1 MGDAAHVG
9 SFGHEVF
16 NKPFKVEVKV
26 KVEEW
31 VAPDNYKR
39 RRQANE
45 PEISDKIKVW
55 RVQTTKTGWGSVVSR
70 KYGFA
75 DSPDAEIIAAGFN
88 RGKEHGAVAIGRHG
102 NILQWGF
109 RGSPSEMSEAGWRLF
124 VNCIVY
130 AAKFDGKK
138 PLVHRESSHRDNA
151 LRLAALIT
159 QIKRKSFFKSTFAAE
174 LMTKYEDDPDGLVKY
189 YNDNYELIYKD
200 RVFKIDSELESLGI
214 ASNRKTE
221 TLETLIE
228 YLSDKD
234 KEATAG
240 KLLGRYTEEEFQTQ
254 EQWKKWLDANRDRIY
269 FSDVGGYKFRVVPQ
283 GYLD

>member
-9 SFGHEVF
+9 SFEHEVF
-16 NKPFKVEVKV
+16 NKPFKVKV

-31 VAPDNYKR
+31 DAPDNYKR
-39 RRQANE
+39 RRLANE
-45 PEISDKIKVW
+45 PEIGDKIKVW

-88 RGKEHGAVAIGRHG
+88 RGKEHGAAAIGRHG
-102 NILQWGF
+102 NVLQWGF

-130 AAKFDGKK
+130 AAKFDGKN

-151 LRLAALIT
+151 LRLGALIT
-159 QIKRKSFFKSTFAAE
+159 QIKDKSFFERTFSKD
-174 LMTKYEDDPDGLVKY
+174 LTNKYKDDPDGLVKY

-200 RVFKIDSELESLGI
+200 RVFMIDSELKSLGI

-240 KLLGRYTEEEFQTQ
+240 KLLGRYTEKKFQTQ
-254 EQWKKWLDANRDRIY
+254 EQWKKWLDDNRGRIY
-269 FSDVGGYKFRVVPQ
+269 FSDVGGYKFRVVPK
-283 GYLD
+283 GYFN

>member
-1 MGDAAHVG
+1 MSDAAHVG

-16 NKPFKVEVKV
+16 NKPFKVKVKV

-31 VAPDNYKR
+31 DTPGNYKSR
-39 RRQANE
+39 RLVNE
-45 PEISDKIKVW
+45 PEVGDKVKVW
-55 RVQTTKTGWGSVVSR
+55 RVQNSGKSYGSVVAR
-70 KYGFA
+70 RYGFT

-88 RGKEHGAVAIGRHG
+88 SGKEYGAVGIGRHG

-109 RGSPSEMSEAGWRLF
+109 SMAPSKMTEPGRRLL

-130 AAKFDGKK
+130 IRRFDGRK
-138 PLVHRESSHRDNA
+138 PLVYRQASHRDNA
-151 LRLAALIT
+151 LRLGSLIT
-159 QIKRKSFFKSTFAAE
+159 KIKDKSFFERTFSKD
-174 LMTKYEDDPDGLVKY
+174 LMDKYKDDPDGLVKY

-200 RVFKIDSELESLGI
+200 RVFMIDSELESLGI

-221 TLETLIE
+221 TLEKLIE

-234 KEATAG
+234 KEAAAG
-240 KLLGRYTEEEFQTQ
+240 KLLGRYTEEKPQTP
-254 EQWKKWLDANRDRIY
+254 EQWKKWLDANKGRIY

>member
-1 MGDAAHVG
+1 MSDAAHVG

-16 NKPFKVEVKV
+16 NKPFKVKV

-31 VAPDNYKR
+31 DTPGSYKR
-39 RRQANE
+39 RRLVNE
-45 PEISDKIKVW
+45 PEVGDKVKVW
-55 RVQTTKTGWGSVVSR
+55 RVQNSGKSYGSVVAR
-70 KYGFA
+70 RYGFT

-88 RGKEHGAVAIGRHG
+88 SGKEYGAVGIGRHG
-102 NILQWGF
+102 NFLQWGF
-109 RGSPSEMSEAGWRLF
+109 SAEPSKMTEPGKRLF

-130 AAKFDGKK
+130 ISRFDGKL

-159 QIKRKSFFKSTFAAE
+159 QIKNKSFFESTFAAE
-174 LMTKYEDDPDGLVKY
+174 LMTKYESDPDGLVKY
-189 YNDNYELIYKD
+189 YLDDYELIYKD
-200 RVFKIDSELESLGI
+200 RVFMIDSELKSLGI

-240 KLLGRYTEEEFQTQ
+240 KLLGRYTEEKFQTQ
-254 EQWKKWLDANRDRIY
+254 EQWKKWLDANRGRIY

>member
-1 MGDAAHVG
+1 MSDAAHVG

-16 NKPFKVEVKV
+16 NKPFKVKV

-31 VAPDNYKR
+31 DTPDNYKR
-39 RRQANE
+39 RRLVNE
-45 PEISDKIKVW
+45 PEVGDKVKVW
-55 RVQTTKTGWGSVVSR
+55 RVQNSGKSYGSVVAR
-70 KYGFA
+70 KHGFT

-88 RGKEHGAVAIGRHG
+88 DGKEYGAVGIGRHG

-109 RGSPSEMSEAGWRLF
+109 SMAPSKMTEPGRRLF

-138 PLVHRESSHRDNA
+138 PLVHRESRHRDNA
-151 LRLAALIT
+151 LRLGAMIT
-159 QIKRKSFFKSTFAAE
+159 EIKDKSFFEGTFLKD
-174 LMTKYEDDPDGLVKY
+174 LMNKYKDDPDGLAKY
-189 YNDNYELIYKD
+189 YNDNYELIYRDKT
-200 RVFKIDSELESLGI
+200 FIIDSELRLLGI
-214 ASNRKTE
+214 ASNRKIE

-234 KEATAG
+234 KKATAG
-240 KLLGRYTEEEFQTQ
+240 KLLGRYTEEKFQTQ
-254 EQWKKWLDANRDRIY
+254 EQWKKWLDANRGRIY

>member
-9 SFGHEVF
+9 SFEHEVF
-16 NKPFKVEVKV
+16 NKPFKVKV

-31 VAPDNYKR
+31 DTPGNYKR
-39 RRQANE
+39 RRLVNE
-45 PEISDKIKVW
+45 PEIPDKIKVW
-55 RVQTTKTGWGSVVSR
+55 KVQETGKSSGSVVAR
-70 KYGFA
+70 RYGFT

-88 RGKEHGAVAIGRHG
+88 GGKEYGAVGIGRHG
-102 NILQWGF
+102 NFLQWGF
-109 RGSPSEMSEAGWRLF
+109 SMAPSKMTEPGKRLF

-130 AAKFDGKK
+130 ISRFDGKL

-159 QIKRKSFFKSTFAAE
+159 QIKNKSFFESTFAAE
-174 LMTKYEDDPDGLVKY
+174 LMTKYESDPDGLVKY
-189 YNDNYELIYKD
+189 YLDDYELIYKD
-200 RVFKIDSELESLGI
+200 RVFMIDSELKSLGI

-234 KEATAG
+234 KKATAG
-240 KLLGRYTEEEFQTQ
+240 KLLGRYTEEKFQTP

>member
-9 SFGHEVF
+9 SFEHEVF
-16 NKPFKVEVKV
+16 NKPFKVKV

-31 VAPDNYKR
+31 DTPGNYKR
-39 RRQANE
+39 RRLVNE
-45 PEISDKIKVW
+45 PEIPDKIKVW
-55 RVQTTKTGWGSVVSR
+55 KVQETGKSSGSVVAR
-70 KYGFA
+70 RYGFT

-88 RGKEHGAVAIGRHG
+88 SGKEYGAVGIGRHG
-102 NILQWGF
+102 NILQWGY
-109 RGSPSEMSEAGWRLF
+109 SAAPSTMTAPGKRLF

-130 AAKFDGKK
+130 IRRFDGKK
-138 PLVHRESSHRDNA
+138 PLVHRQASHRDNA
-151 LRLAALIT
+151 LRLGALIT
-159 QIKRKSFFKSTFAAE
+159 QIKDKSFFESTFSKD
-174 LMTKYEDDPDGLVKY
+174 LTDKYKGDPDGLVKY

-200 RVFKIDSELESLGI
+200 RVFMIDSELKSLGI

-240 KLLGRYTEEEFQTQ
+240 KLLGRYTEKKFQTQ
-254 EQWKKWLDANRDRIY
+254 EQWKKWLDDNRGKIY
-269 FSDVGGYKFRVVPQ
+269 FSDVGGYKFRVVPK
-283 GYLD
+283 GYFN

>member
-1 MGDAAHVG
+1 MSDAAHVG
-9 SFGHEVF
+9 SFEHVVF
-16 NKPFKVEVKV
+16 KTPFKVEPKT
-26 KVEEW
+26 EDWDTPE
-31 VAPDNYKR
+31 NYTR
-39 RRQANE
+39 RRLANE
-45 PEISDKIKVW
+45 PEVGAKIKVW

-88 RGKEHGAVAIGRHG
+88 RGKEHGAAAIGRHG
-102 NILQWGF
+102 NVLQWGF

-130 AAKFDGKK
+130 AAKFDGKN

-151 LRLAALIT
+151 LRLGALIT
-159 QIKRKSFFKSTFAAE
+159 QIKDKSFFERTFSKD
-174 LMTKYEDDPDGLVKY
+174 LTNKYKDDPDGLVKY

-200 RVFKIDSELESLGI
+200 RVFMIDSELKSLGI

-234 KEATAG
+234 KEATAD
-240 KLLGRYTEEEFQTQ
+240 KLLGRYTEEKFQTQ

-283 GYLD
+283 GYLN